1 MDDPRKS
8 TDSSNWAQ
16 KTNESE
22 ETDWN
27 YCCLCQQVKDEQL
40 RHPYKKEQYH
50 KDYSTLETNLLLFR
64 ELEEIPFGINLRRL
78 GIDGSGIAKTLLEKE
93 AKYHHS
99 CGVECS
105 ESRYKRK
112 IAQKINSEEKNSDS
126 VISPKKTRSSFSSS
140 VSRRTGCSR
149 TTPEC
154 LLCGQKESDSSD
166 REQLHKASSHQID
179 ENVKVILSSVY

>member
-1 MDDPRKS
+1 MILGKALILQIGLKKQ
-8 TDSSNWAQ
+8 T
-16 KTNESE
+16 K
-22 ETDWN
+22 
-27 YCCLCQQVKDEQL
+27 VKKQTGIIAACANKLNDEQL

-50 KDYSTLETNLLLFR
+50 KAYSTLETNLLLFR

-112 IAQKINSEEKNSDS
+112 IA
-126 VISPKKTRSSFSSS
+126 
-140 VSRRTGCSR
+140 
-149 TTPEC
+149 
-154 LLCGQKESDSSD
+154 LLN
-166 REQLHKASSHQID
+166 A
-179 ENVKVILSSVY
+179 NN